1 MTIFMTNNLWK
12 SKIQIQFLKSAY
24 DKMIRFDFWIDKTYS
39 FKSHLN
45 SLSLLQNLQIMNTF
59 EQFNLPKSLQKAVDE
74 LGLTTPTPIQEKSF
88 SVIMSGRDVMGIA
101 QTGTGKTLAYLL
113 PLLKQ
118 WKFIN
123 TDSAR
128 IVILVPTRELV
139 VQIVDVI
146 NSLTQH
152 MSVRTLGIYGG
163 VNINTQKT
171 AVREGIDILVGTPGR
186 TMDLAL
192 DNVVRFDSIQKL
204 VIDEFD
210 EILNLGFRTQVTAI
224 LAMLKGKRQNIL
236 FSATMT
242 DEVDA
247 MLDEHFDF
255 PVEVSLAA
263 SGTPLEK
270 IQQLAYF
277 TPNFLTKLNLLKDLL
292 KDDAFERVLI
302 FANNKKSVDLIANSL
317 EELFP
322 EQFGVIHSN
331 KSQNYRLNT
340 MASFQAGE
348 IRGIVTTDVMARGLD
363 ISDISHVINFEF
375 TEIPEQY
382 IHRIG
387 RTGRADKSGIAIS
400 LIAPREEEIMIEAEM
415 LMEKEIEILDLP
427 ETVEVAVRL
436 LEFEKDKKKVKQLL
450 KRPTQERGDAFH
462 EKAAKNKKINLGGP
476 SKTKKKTGTSVNR
489 NILKN
494 RAAKR
499 KKK

>member
-1 MTIFMTNNLWK
+1 MST
-12 SKIQIQFLKSAY
+12 
-24 DKMIRFDFWIDKTYS
+24 FD
-39 FKSHLN
+39 
-45 SLSLLQNLQIMNTF
+45 
-59 EQFNLPKSLQKAVDE
+59 QFNLPKSLQKAIYE

-101 QTGTGKTLAYLL
+101 QTGTGKTFAYLL

-118 WKFIN
+118 WKFVN

-146 NSLTQH
+146 DSLTKH

-171 AVREGIDILVGTPGR
+171 AVRQGIDILVGTPGR

-224 LAMLKGKRQNIL
+224 LAMLKNKRQNIL

-242 DEVDA
+242 DDVDD
-247 MLDEHFDF
+247 MLEDYFDF

-277 TPNFLTKLNLLKDLL
+277 TPNFLTKINLLKDLL
-292 KDDAFERVLI
+292 QNETVFERVLI
-302 FANNKKSVDLIANSL
+302 FANNKKSVDLIANHL
-317 EELFP
+317 EELFA

-400 LIAPREEEIMIEAEM
+400 FIAPHEEEIQIEAEL
-415 LMEKEIEILDLP
+415 LMGKEIEILNLP
-427 ETVEVAVRL
+427 ETVEVATRL
-436 LEFEKDKKKVKQLL
+436 LEFEKDRKKVKQLL
-450 KRPTQERGDAFH
+450 KRPKQEGGDAFH
-462 EKAAKNKKINLGGP
+462 EKSAKNKKVNLGGP
-476 SKTKKKTGTSVNR
+476 SKTKKKTSTSVNR
-489 NILKN
+489 NILKT

-499 KKK
+499 KK